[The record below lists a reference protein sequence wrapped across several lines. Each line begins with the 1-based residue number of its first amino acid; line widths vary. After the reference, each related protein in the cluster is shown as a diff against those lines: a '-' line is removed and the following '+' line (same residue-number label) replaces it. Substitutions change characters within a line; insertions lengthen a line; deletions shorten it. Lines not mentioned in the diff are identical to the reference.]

1 MNKQTW
7 TTIIHRNTEME
18 TETQS
23 SATFF
28 MKKMNQET
36 SAFDGAMSSMSL
48 RPQSLYVMEKKS

>member
-36 SAFDGAMSSMSL
+36 SAFDGPMSSMSL
-48 RPQSLYVMEKKS
+48 